1 MDAWIGRPILN
12 LLGLFIRAFGG
23 SSEFPGF
30 PTRISSLRRTGLTSD
45 FDLADLHGWLRVRV
59 VRDVAHDCIGVRGK
73 SLLKSID

>member
-1 MDAWIGRPILN
+1 MDAGIDSPILD

-30 PTRISSLRRTGLTSD
+30 PKRILRRTGLTSD

-59 VRDVAHDCIGVRGK
+59 VRDVAHDCIRMRAK
-73 SLLKSID
+73 SLLKSMN

>member
-23 SSEFPGF
+23 FPGF
-30 PTRISSLRRTGLTSD
+30 PKRISSLRRTGLTSD

-59 VRDVAHDCIGVRGK
+59 VRDVAHDCVGVRGK